1 MRDFP
6 AFNKLSASP
15 GVIATNVALSLLAL
29 MLILLASSVFNSTL
43 EENGSALAALL
54 ARLVAPFG
62 LSLAF
67 LRGNDDDGDG
77 IRPISVWRLGLIL
90 LAVAAIYSG
99 LDPEFGWNTST
110 AALVVSLTVGVGLL
124 TIVYEGAQVLLGA
137 RVGAVRS
144 SLQLQP
150 LGIVIAAISVI
161 LTRVTD
167 VHPGIVLGVIAGAA
181 VGSHDTKFQG
191 RIVTAAML
199 GTLAL
204 SLGALLLVGPLQSL
218 STDHNEV
225 WWAVI
230 PETVAVTLF
239 VGGIEGLLFS
249 LLPLKFMEG
258 RRVWDWSRAVWLLI
272 ALSVSFLFFHVVLNR
287 TDAYTSVVEE
297 TGVQALFI
305 ICVGALTLASVFWL
319 ACRYWLPEEPEP
331 ELATG

>member
-1 MRDFP
+1 
-6 AFNKLSASP
+6 
-15 GVIATNVALSLLAL
+15 VIATNIALSLLAL

-43 EENGSALAALL
+43 EENGSALAAVL
-54 ARLVAPFG
+54 ARLIAPFG

-67 LRGNDDDGDG
+67 LRGNDEGDG
-77 IRPISVWRLGLIL
+77 VRPISIWRLGLIL

-99 LDPEFGWNTST
+99 LDPEFGWNAAT
-110 AALVVSLTVGVGLL
+110 AALIVSLTVGVGLL

-150 LGIVIAAISVI
+150 LGIVIAAVSVI
-161 LTRVTD
+161 LTRLTD

-258 RRVWDWSRAVWLLI
+258 RRVWDWSRAVWLLL

-305 ICVGALTLASVFWL
+305 ICVGALALASAFWL
-319 ACRYWLPEEPEP
+319 ACRYWLPSEPAA
-331 ELATG
+331 ELVSG